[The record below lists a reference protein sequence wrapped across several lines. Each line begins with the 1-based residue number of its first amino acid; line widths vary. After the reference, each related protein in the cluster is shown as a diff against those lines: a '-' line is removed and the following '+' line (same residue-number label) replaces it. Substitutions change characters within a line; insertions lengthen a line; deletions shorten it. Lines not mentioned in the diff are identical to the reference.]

1 MILIVGGAGY
11 IGSHVNKVL
20 NMNGYE
26 TIVLDNL
33 VYGHREAVKWGRFIE
48 GDIAD
53 SALLDRI
60 FSQHKIDAV
69 MHFSAFAYVGE
80 SVQDPAKYYINNVV
94 NTVNLLEAM
103 RRNGVA
109 NFIFSS
115 TCNFYCNVSTQ
126 LFIW

>member
-53 SALLDRI
+53 SALLDKI
-60 FSQHKIDAV
+60 FKENKIDAV

-80 SVQDPAKYYINNVV
+80 SVQDPAKKIGRAHV
-94 NTVNLLEAM
+94 
-103 RRNGVA
+103 
-109 NFIFSS
+109 
-115 TCNFYCNVSTQ
+115 
-126 LFIW
+126 

>member
-1 MILIVGGAGY
+1 
-11 IGSHVNKVL
+11 
-20 NMNGYE
+20 MNGYE

-53 SALLDRI
+53 SALLDKI
-60 FSQHKIDAV
+60 FKENKIDAV

-103 RRNGVA
+103 RRNGVS

-115 TCNFYCNVSTQ
+115 IF
-126 LFIW
+126 F

>member
-20 NMNGYE
+20 NRNGYE

-53 SALLDRI
+53 SALLDKI
-60 FSQHKIDAV
+60 FKENKIDAV
-69 MHFSAFAYVGE
+69 IFFSAFAYLGV
-80 SVQDPAKYYINNVV
+80 SVQVPAKY
-94 NTVNLLEAM
+94 
-103 RRNGVA
+103 
-109 NFIFSS
+109 
-115 TCNFYCNVSTQ
+115 
-126 LFIW
+126 